1 MPDDYYGTSIMNLDI
16 DTTFKVFLVL
26 LGIGVIASIVM
37 AFKSLNAASHLK
49 FYRKRQDLVEY
60 GWRLIFFAVLMV
72 GIGFAFYRFG
82 EPVAYHYF
90 PPSPTITRTPTI
102 TTTPTITMTLQNS
115 LTPTITPTLA
125 QTYTPSLP
133 TEVMATILTPVG
145 TDSKAVFSP
154 VQFSREID
162 KDGIAINTTDTFT
175 LPITSLYA
183 GYSYDKMDPGVRWT
197 AVWLYE
203 GKYLCAETQIWKFA
217 TGALGGYSD
226 WCNQKITPDMWK
238 PGDYEVQIF
247 VGQTWKTSGRF
258 TVLGDEPTLDPSVS
272 VTATLNAPQVTLT
285 PSLTPK
291 P

>member
-1 MPDDYYGTSIMNLDI
+1 MNLDI
-16 DTTFKVFLVL
+16 ATTFKVLLTL
-26 LGIGVIASIVM
+26 LGIGVIASLVI
-37 AFKSLNAASHLK
+37 AFKSLNTARTLK
-49 FYRKRQDLVEY
+49 FYRKRQDLLAY
-60 GWRLIFFAVLMV
+60 GWRLIFFAILMV
-72 GIGFAFYRFG
+72 GVGFVFYRFG

-102 TTTPTITMTLQNS
+102 TTTPTITLTLQNT
-115 LTPTITPTLA
+115 LTPTITPTLE
-125 QTYTPSLP
+125 QTYTPMLP
-133 TEVMATILTPVG
+133 PEAIATIITPVIP
-145 TDSKAVFSP
+145 DSKAVFSP

-183 GYSYDKMDPGVRWT
+183 GYSYDKMDIGVRWT
-197 AVWLYE
+197 AVWLFE
-203 GKYLCAETQIWKFA
+203 GNYLCAETQIWEYA

-238 PGDYEVQIF
+238 SGDYEVQIF
-247 VGQTWKTSGRF
+247 VGHTWKTSGRF
-258 TVLGDEPTLDPSVS
+258 TILGNEPTLDPSVS
-272 VTATLNAPQVTLT
+272 VTNTLDLPQVTLT